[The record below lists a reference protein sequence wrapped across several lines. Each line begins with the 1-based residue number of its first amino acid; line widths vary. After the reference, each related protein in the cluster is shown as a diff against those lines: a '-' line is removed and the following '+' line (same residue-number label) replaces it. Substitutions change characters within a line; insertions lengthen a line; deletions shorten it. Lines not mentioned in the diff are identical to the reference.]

1 MFFKVYIK
9 QVKDGKFIKEIA
21 LTNEYTDLRT
31 AIRAGKK
38 YLATI
43 LTDESTFCVRRYDDA
58 RAINIMSNNI
68 NDTGDLVFTYK
79 NYLEVARDKDD
90 TNKVQEDRKPVS
102 VVLDELGYS
111 VYYFSVE
118 QMEQILLGDAHNI
131 NYALY
136 AKPQYDARKMA
147 QIRHGLEDAAREDV
161 SKVQEETVKRQLNA
175 IKTAVEAGTIAMPV
189 VVSAIMDVFTKD
201 DKAMKTAFIKE
212 LPFKFKQDVKDELT
226 KDDIRYDVKIYTKDH
241 HLPYTD
247 ELADNVA
254 DRWIEENFSRGNSDY
269 WNYIG
274 ALVEEE
280 SEKLELSKEAEDI
293 ERD

>member
-9 QVKDGKFIKEIA
+9 QVKNGEFIGEAA
-21 LTNEYTDLRT
+21 LTSEYKNLKA
-31 AIRAGKK
+31 AIKAGKES
-38 YLATI
+38 L
-43 LTDESTFCVRRYDDA
+43 LTDESTFCVRRYDDT
-58 RAINIMSNNI
+58 RAVNIMSNNI

-79 NYLEVARDKDD
+79 NYLEVARDKND
-90 TNKVQEDRKPVS
+90 TNKVQEDRKPIRT
-102 VVLDELGYS
+102 VLEELGYS
-111 VYYFSVE
+111 VSDFSIG
-118 QMEQILLGDAHNI
+118 QIDQILLGDAHDI
-131 NYALY
+131 DYTVY
-136 AKPQYDARKMA
+136 AKPRYDAKKMM
-147 QIRHGLEDAAREDV
+147 QVRCRLEEAAKEDIGN
-161 SKVQEETVKRQLNA
+161 VQEEIVRNQLKAMRTA
-175 IKTAVEAGTIAMPV
+175 IGMREIAMV
-189 VVSAIMDVFTKD
+189 TVVSAIMDTFILNKQNEV
-201 DKAMKTAFIKE
+201 MKSAFIE
-212 LPFKFKQDVKDELT
+212 ALPYEFKHDIKDELT

-274 ALVEEE
+274 VLVEEE